1 MYHGN
6 GRTGRMVGPRE
17 LVERYEELDES
28 LLREAHARFPV
39 QVTRSWLRRMGTPDD
54 ALGRQTIPVPAELE
68 DGDGDVSD
76 PVGEAALRPHP
87 WLVQKHPDR
96 MLLLLTR
103 RCHLYCRYCFRR
115 DQEGARDPS
124 LSELDEALVIAKASG
139 ARELILSGGD
149 PLAVADSRLAHVLAS
164 ARPELPIV
172 RVHTR
177 APITAPWRVTEPLV
191 ALLRAHAPLWVVVHC
206 NHPDELNEEVDTGL
220 SRLVDAGVPVLN
232 QAVLLRG
239 VNDDVD
245 VLVRLS
251 EALMARRVF
260 PYYLHH
266 PDPVPGSAAFR
277 LDLERGL
284 ALHDALRGRVS
295 GLALPR
301 YVIDRPDGSGKVDV
315 ATWLRGTPAVL
326 ASQREED

>member
-1 MYHGN
+1 
-6 GRTGRMVGPRE
+6 MVGPKE
-17 LVERYEELDES
+17 LVERFGELDEP

-39 QVTRSWLRRMGTPDD
+39 QVTRSWLNRIQAPDD
-54 ALGRQTIPVPAELE
+54 PLGRQAIPVPAELE
-68 DGDGDVSD
+68 EREGDLDD
-76 PVGEAALRPHP
+76 PVGELALHPHP
-87 WLVQKHPDR
+87 WLVQKHADR

-124 LSELDEALVIAKASG
+124 IAELDEALAVAKASG

-149 PLAVADSRLAHVLAS
+149 PLAVSDRRLAHVLEA
-164 ARPELPIV
+164 ARPELPVI

-191 ALLRAHAPLWVVVHC
+191 ALLRDHAPVWVVVHC
-206 NHPDELNEEVDTGL
+206 NHPDELTHEVDVGL
-220 SRLVDAGVPVLN
+220 SRLVEAGIPVLN

-245 VLVRLS
+245 VLVRLC
-251 EALMARRVF
+251 EALVRRRVY

-284 ALHDALRGRVS
+284 ALYDALRERVS

-301 YVIDRPDGSGKVDV
+301 YVVDRPDGSGKVDV
-315 ATWLRGTPAVL
+315 ASWLAEAPAVL
-326 ASQREED
+326 ASLRKED